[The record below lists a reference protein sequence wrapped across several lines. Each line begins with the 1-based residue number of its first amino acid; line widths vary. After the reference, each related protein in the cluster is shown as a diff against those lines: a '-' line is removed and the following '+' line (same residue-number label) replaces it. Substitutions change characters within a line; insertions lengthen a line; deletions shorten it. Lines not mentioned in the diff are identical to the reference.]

1 MCVGQW
7 TATYAERQRSR
18 LNQPIMPG
26 TKASHLAVIRAFFHD
41 CQEWGWI
48 PRRFHP
54 NRAFEL
60 PRSVRNLL
68 GPNPRVLAD
77 DVWAKLLWAGLNVT
91 APDVSQ
97 VTWRNGGARS
107 GLFYPLE
114 MVRASAVVWLFAG
127 LRCDEIRRLR
137 VGAVRWQRED
147 VQLAGSDDVLRKD
160 SVCFIDIPVNKTSPA
175 FTKPVDR
182 PVGEAINNWEAVRP
196 LQPRLPDRKTGELV
210 DLLFAY
216 RGRTSGSTYLN
227 QTLMYVLWNGCSS
240 CPFWSMWS

>member
-1 MCVGQW
+1 MRVGQS
-7 TATYAERQRSR
+7 TSTYAERQRPR

-60 PRSVRNLL
+60 PRTVRNLL

-77 DVWAKLLWAGLNVT
+77 DVWAKLLWAGLNLT

-114 MVRASAVVWLFAG
+114 LFRALAVVWLFAG
-127 LRCDEIRRLR
+127 LRSDEIRRLR

-147 VQLAGSDDVLRKD
+147 VQLAGSDDVLGKD
-160 SVCFIDIPVNKTSPA
+160 RVCS
-175 FTKPVDR
+175 
-182 PVGEAINNWEAVRP
+182 
-196 LQPRLPDRKTGELV
+196 
-210 DLLFAY
+210 
-216 RGRTSGSTYLN
+216 
-227 QTLMYVLWNGCSS
+227 
-240 CPFWSMWS
+240 